1 MTPRRSPRKKPAQER
16 SKETVRALLQAA
28 ARILEQEGYE
38 RTSVNRIADVAG
50 VSIGSL
56 YQYFPTKEALVA
68 AVAHK
73 LSDDMLAVFQEG
85 IQDDDFLPFRDA
97 VRAIV
102 ARTVRAF
109 RVNPRLRQVIVEELP
124 ESVIGSTE
132 FDAWFADA
140 LGAYFEHHRDHVFT
154 ARAESGPRDAKLAIA
169 LLMAAVEAAAKVA
182 SLRGDPEDAV
192 VDELTHMV
200 LGYVL

>member
-1 MTPRRSPRKKPAQER
+1 MPPRRSPRKKPAQER

-50 VSIGSL
+50 VSVGSL

-85 IQDDDFLPFRDA
+85 LHEDAMLPFHDA
-97 VRAIV
+97 VRAV
-102 ARTVRAF
+102 VVRTVRAF
-109 RVNPRLRQVIVEELP
+109 RVNPRLRQIIVEELP

-132 FDAWFADA
+132 FDAWFAEA
-140 LGAYFEHHRDHVFT
+140 LGAYFEFHRDHVF
-154 ARAESGPRDAKLAIA
+154 APHAERPRDAKLAIA

-182 SLRGDPEDAV
+182 SLRGDPEDVV

>member
-1 MTPRRSPRKKPAQER
+1 MSPIFR
-16 SKETVRALLQAA
+16 
-28 ARILEQEGYE
+28 
-38 RTSVNRIADVAG
+38 
-50 VSIGSL
+50 VSTNMNL
-56 YQYFPTKEALVA
+56 
-68 AVAHK
+68 
-73 LSDDMLAVFQEG
+73 
-85 IQDDDFLPFRDA
+85 
-97 VRAIV
+97 
-102 ARTVRAF
+102 RTVGLRISSLIFALASLGLLA
-109 RVNPRLRQVIVEELP
+109 RVWARP

-169 LLMAAVEAAAKVA
+169 LLMAAVEAAAKVT